1 MKLIFF
7 DESGYSKSW
16 KEDIEAQPFYVL
28 AGFLVD
34 ADVYIDA
41 SENLRSKV
49 NEIGLEK
56 LEHPLGLGFEI
67 KAHEIA
73 KGNGWWKHH
82 TDERNALRELML
94 SFPLE
99 CNGTTFLVVIDKKK
113 HALKYAFPDLPHEKA
128 FQFMFERIQ
137 WFLLDQQAFAVCA
150 YDQTKFLDD
159 DQHNASMGLMRDGS
173 TVSYWSE
180 YYGHVSE
187 KFAIDRV
194 KEFYLGKSEN
204 SLGIQVA
211 DYSATFGYQYFKG
224 GRPDKCGWWE
234 TISKSLY
241 KKDGKVDGFGLKVFP

>member
-1 MKLIFF
+1 
-7 DESGYSKSW
+7 
-16 KEDIEAQPFYVL
+16 
-28 AGFLVD
+28 
-34 ADVYIDA
+34 
-41 SENLRSKV
+41 
-49 NEIGLEK
+49 
-56 LEHPLGLGFEI
+56 
-67 KAHEIA
+67 
-73 KGNGWWKHH
+73 
-82 TDERNALRELML
+82 
-94 SFPLE
+94 
-99 CNGTTFLVVIDKKK
+99 
-113 HALKYAFPDLPHEKA
+113 
-128 FQFMFERIQ
+128 MFERIQ

-224 GRPDKCGWWE
+224 GRPNKCGWWE

-241 KKDGKVDGFGLKVFP
+241 KKDGKVEGFGLKVFP